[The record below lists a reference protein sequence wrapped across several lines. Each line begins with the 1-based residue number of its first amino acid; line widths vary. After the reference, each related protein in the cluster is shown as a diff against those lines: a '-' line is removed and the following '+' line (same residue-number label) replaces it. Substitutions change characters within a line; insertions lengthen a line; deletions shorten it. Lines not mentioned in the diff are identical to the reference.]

1 METKELLKVMKE
13 QTQEQL
19 KTLHQEFLEAS
30 KKNTNETRLV
40 AGEKLNFYNQAFQ
53 RAIAIIGVEE
63 QLKKD
68 KK

>member
-30 KKNTNETRLV
+30 KKNTNEARLV
-40 AGEKLNFYNQAFQ
+40 AGEKLNFYNQSFQ

-63 QLKKD
+63 QLKKE